1 MKNSSLVHFLQ
12 FESFEQILL
21 IIRESFLSMDSQY
34 ENQSSL
40 FILFKLIFSVF
51 VVSEG
56 SGRVSVPMDQL
67 LGSDQ
72 AGVSLGSDLLLSLLN
87 RLQLRSGL
95 SLPDLLESI
104 GVFEVTLS
112 LINQA
117 LGVGEGL
124 LGHL

>member
-1 MKNSSLVHFLQ
+1 MHFLQ
-12 FESFEQILL
+12 FKSFKQILL

-56 SGRVSVPMDQL
+56 SGRVPIPMDQL
-67 LGSDQ
+67 LRSDQ
-72 AGVSLGSDLLLSLLN
+72 TGVSLGSDLFLSLLN

-95 SLPDLLESI
+95 SLPDLFESI
-104 GVFEVTLS
+104 GVLEVTLS
-112 LINQA
+112 LINQT
-117 LGVGEGL
+117 LGIGEGL